1 MTSKSVKP
9 FAVLTRT
16 SGALRLFAHGF
27 AIIAQTPL
35 HTGRRLRKAPMV
47 RVLIRSGIYR
57 SSPSKEIQLSTVTWL
72 VDKRSFEFTMSISDG
87 FYETWLTPSV
97 EIKQLSFSGGVA
109 EIFIKSE
116 RDIGALAE
124 ELISMDKRCSE
135 NCSNIRM

>member
-1 MTSKSVKP
+1 
-9 FAVLTRT
+9 
-16 SGALRLFAHGF
+16 
-27 AIIAQTPL
+27 
-35 HTGRRLRKAPMV
+35 
-47 RVLIRSGIYR
+47 
-57 SSPSKEIQLSTVTWL
+57 
-72 VDKRSFEFTMSISDG
+72 MSISDG